1 MRPALLVAAWT
12 LVCALATGAAGLVR
26 PSELFMPPGS
36 NIALLPEATMV
47 GIVEAD
53 LQGVASAEACAEQC
67 RGLGSAC
74 DFMAFCTRA
83 VSVWAAAIE
92 PLRCPPGLPP
102 PPPLPLQYRPFP
114 GSGLC
119 CPASALQGG
128 CSTQAYG
135 AMDQGDCLLLSR
147 NCTLPA
153 DREAAEGVVSGGCRL
168 YWPHLAPGMMGAT
181 PPWLRIHNPK
191 HPPVVQAS
199 PCLTTLA
206 RSCRRSRPS

>member
-67 RGLGSAC
+67 RGLGSSC
-74 DFMAFCTRA
+74 DFMAYCNRA
-83 VSVWAAAIE
+83 VSVGSSDRATA
-92 PLRCPPGLPP
+92 LRAQACRCR

-114 GSGLC
+114 TQVCAALLLPCRAAAAPRRMAPWTRATAYCCRATARCRRTARRRRGSCQVGA
-119 CPASALQGG
+119 ASAGLT
-128 CSTQAYG
+128 S
-135 AMDQGDCLLLSR
+135 LL
-147 NCTLPA
+147 A
-153 DREAAEGVVSGGCRL
+153 
-168 YWPHLAPGMMGAT
+168 
-181 PPWLRIHNPK
+181 
-191 HPPVVQAS
+191 
-199 PCLTTLA
+199 
-206 RSCRRSRPS
+206 